1 MKIIISVL
9 EDDDIDEEDDKEVI
23 VVENERILSI
33 SSAVDAIVLLKF
45 NNLISEL
52 LMIKRYWKIHEERKG

>member
-9 EDDDIDEEDDKEVI
+9 EDDDIDEEDDREVI

-33 SSAVDAIVLLKF
+33 SSAVDAVVLVKF
-45 NNLISEL
+45 NNKISGL
-52 LMIKRYWKIHEERKG
+52 LMIKQYRKIYEEKRR